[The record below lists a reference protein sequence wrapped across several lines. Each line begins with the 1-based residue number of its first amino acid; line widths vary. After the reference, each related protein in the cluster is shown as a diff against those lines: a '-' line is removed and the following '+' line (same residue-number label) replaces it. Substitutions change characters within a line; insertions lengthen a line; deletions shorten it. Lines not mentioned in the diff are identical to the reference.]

1 MYTSF
6 HDHLFLFL
14 PGQRCGD
21 VLDVAI
27 LLDSS
32 GTMRGGY
39 SHAKEFIKTFADYYH
54 LGPNSTHIGVI
65 SFSEEAHL
73 HVPFNAHQEH
83 LLFNEDIDQI
93 PFYGYRTRMDLAFK
107 MADTR
112 LYEAQYGARD
122 RADKIVLLITDG
134 RQNDGDISEEKL
146 RLASQASQGLLKKN
160 VKISAI
166 GLYGTRD
173 PDEKMLTTL
182 TGSKDRVHII
192 TEYEQL
198 YSTSFLEALADD
210 VC

>member
-1 MYTSF
+1 
-6 HDHLFLFL
+6 
-14 PGQRCGD
+14 
-21 VLDVAI
+21 
-27 LLDSS
+27 
-32 GTMRGGY
+32 MRGGY

-93 PFYGYRTRMDLAFK
+93 PFYGYRTRLDLAFK

-112 LYEAQYGARD
+112 LYGTQYGTRD
-122 RADKIVLLITDG
+122 GATKMVLLITDG
-134 RQNDGDISEEKL
+134 RQNDGDVTKEKL
-146 RLASQASQGLLKKN
+146 RLASQASQGLLNKN
-160 VKISAI
+160 VKIIAI
-166 GLYGTRD
+166 GLYGVVD

-192 TEYEQL
+192 TKYEQL
-198 YSTSFLEALADD
+198 YSNSFIEALTDD